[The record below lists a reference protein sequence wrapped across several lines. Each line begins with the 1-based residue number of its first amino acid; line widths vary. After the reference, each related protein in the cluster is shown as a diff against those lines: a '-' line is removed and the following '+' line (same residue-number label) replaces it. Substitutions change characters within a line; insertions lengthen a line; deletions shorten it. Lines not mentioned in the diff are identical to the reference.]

1 MEINSIREFLK
12 WDASYQEIEFRNIG
26 YVEKN
31 IGFKNCAS
39 DDIINLKKVNWSKII
54 CLDLKFDLNNY
65 NVLENPQY
73 VVLNYTEYF
82 KYAKIF
88 LNSSGEK
95 NLHPQ
100 IFVNVKTFNLFK
112 KLVNDFND
120 IFLMPINKK
129 NFLEFT
135 IWFEPSKDFSFEDDV
150 NQVINNLNFS
160 QFKMYEKNIF
170 TEKK

>member
-1 MEINSIREFLK
+1 MEVKSIREHVV
-12 WDASYQEIEFRNIG
+12 WDASWQEVEFRSAD
-26 YVEKN
+26 YVNRN

-39 DDIINLKKVNWSKII
+39 ADRLILNEVDWNIII
-54 CLDLKFDLNNY
+54 CLDLKLNNVKDY
-65 NVLENPQY
+65 INENQHIIF
-73 VVLNYTEYF
+73 LNYTDYF

-95 NLHPQ
+95 NLHPT